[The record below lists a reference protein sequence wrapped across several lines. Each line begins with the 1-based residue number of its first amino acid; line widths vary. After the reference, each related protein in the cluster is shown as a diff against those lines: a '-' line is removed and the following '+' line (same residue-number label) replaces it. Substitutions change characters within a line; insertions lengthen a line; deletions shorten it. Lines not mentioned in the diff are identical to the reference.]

1 MRFIIN
7 DWTFL
12 IKNGLITEAK
22 YDNELKRLKVG
33 DDVQYVDKSGD
44 KLNFEVIFNDNGQV
58 YLKNVDSGVYKN
70 NYFFINISSLVGDD
84 IKFRTININKNLPAN
99 LKDADD
105 NVKLAEIKKKF
116 PVDTWKT
123 SSFKA
128 LDKILMRGINIDLVK
143 TSADDSKYK
152 SYKKV
157 SDISELI
164 NEFKGYSIGKQYKF
178 ILNNGGFLLDL
189 IGKDN
194 DSLLFYCSNV
204 IGDAK
209 NKYNKLIGF
218 DLRLDLDAA
227 HIEQRVSSLDGDEN
241 VDSIYN
247 LKFKKYDGGEG
258 KDDDASFENV
268 LVKNVVDFEMTGIV
282 KPKDNEEKE
291 SEKKKGK
298 NDKREESKIDITDD
312 VLNNPKFRDLF
323 IKQPGIFKRL
333 LGYKAKGIIPAEN
346 ILNKLDRYSNYYK
359 KEKQGDN
366 IVNNQSYY
374 VTILDNGVTD
384 NESNLE
390 LKSGFRYPVKAKR
403 VKDINGKY
411 VTTLKGKLNDEVDYT
426 IKVNG
431 KVEGKEDEKEQNKY
445 RVTVFFGE
453 NEKGTNRTA
462 TIKLK
467 D

>member
-105 NVKLAEIKKKF
+105 NIKLAEIKKKF

-282 KPKDNEEKE
+282 KPKDDEEKE
-291 SEKKKGK
+291 EKKGEK
-298 NDKREESKIDITDD
+298 EEEEEPKIDITDD
-312 VLNNPKFRDLF
+312 VLNNPKFKELW
-323 IKQPGIFKRL
+323 INEPGILKKMV
-333 LGYKAKGIIPAEN
+333 GYKAKGFLPAEE
-346 ILNKLDRYSNYYK
+346 IFKSLHRYADYYNKVKVSN
-359 KEKQGDN
+359 N
-366 IVNNQSYY
+366 IVNNKYYY
-374 VTILDNGVTD
+374 VTIKGEIYDAETNSDLR
-384 NESNLE
+384 
-390 LKSGFRYPVKAKR
+390 SGYNYLTQARR
-403 VKDINGKY
+403 VKDIDGDY
-411 VTTLKGKLNDEVDYT
+411 LTTLKGRLENDVDFKV
-426 IKVNG
+426 KVNWSEDD
-431 KVEGKEDEKEQNKY
+431 KEGGEEQNKY

-453 NEKGTNRTA
+453 NEKGYNRTA